1 MRRLAWCGLGVVC
14 ALFACGD
21 DGGGSGSA
29 GSGAGSTG
37 AGAGYNTTD
46 PGWWEDVA
54 PIVYANCVS
63 CHQEGGIAPM
73 PLISYEDALVV
84 APIMAASVESR
95 MMPPWGVDNSGDC
108 NTFEDARW
116 LKDEEIAVIRAWV
129 DDGMPEGDPQN
140 APELPGELPGLEQV
154 THTLDSGVDYEPD
167 GSIDDDY
174 RCFVVDPGI
183 SQDMFLTAY
192 EVKPGD
198 ERVVHHVILYAL
210 DASATAEAE
219 QLDAADPRPGYSCFG
234 GSEVGGE
241 FVAGWAPG
249 TPPTRYPEG
258 TGPRLRAGAKIA
270 MQIHYNLLNGVWS
283 DRTTVDLT
291 LSDDAREALILP
303 IADYSLS
310 LPPGMD
316 SVTESDTTQNPSP
329 IPVTV
334 YGVFPHM
341 HQLGRQMRVVTRRGA
356 EEICMVDVPNW
367 DFNWQ
372 QFYLY
377 DEPITVMPGDE
388 LEISCTYNTEG
399 KTQTTTWGEGTQD
412 EMCINF
418 FYLTTP

>member
-14 ALFACGD
+14 ALIACGD
-21 DGGGSGSA
+21 DGGDA
-29 GSGAGSTG
+29 GTSGAGATG
-37 AGAGYNTTD
+37 AGAGSTTD
-46 PGWWEDVA
+46 PRWWEDVA
-54 PIVYANCVS
+54 PIVYERCVS
-63 CHQEGGIAPM
+63 CHREGGIAPM
-73 PLISYEDALVV
+73 PLVEYEDARAV
-84 APIMAASVESR
+84 APIMAAAVESR
-95 MMPPWGVDNSGDC
+95 TMPPWGVDNSGDC
-108 NTFEDARW
+108 HTFEDARW
-116 LKDEEIAVIRAWV
+116 LDDAEIAIIQDWV
-129 DDGMPEGDPQN
+129 ADGMPEGDPSR
-140 APELPGELPGLEQV
+140 APALPGAPPGLEEV
-154 THTLDSGVDYEPD
+154 THTLDIGVDYEPD

-219 QLDAADPRPGYSCFG
+219 ALDADDPRPGYSCFG
-234 GSEVGGE
+234 GSEVGGD

-249 TPPTRYPEG
+249 TPPTKYPAG
-258 TGPRLRAGAKIA
+258 TGPRLRAGGKIA

-283 DRTTVDLT
+283 DRTTVDLS
-291 LSDDAREALILP
+291 LSSNAKEALIVP

-316 SVTESDTTQNPSP
+316 SVTEAEVTQNPLP
-329 IPVTV
+329 FPVTV
-334 YGVFPHM
+334 WGVFPHM
-341 HQLGRQMRVVTRRGA
+341 HQLGRQLRVVNRRGS
-356 EEICMVDVPNW
+356 EEMCMVDVPAW

-377 DEPITVMPGDE
+377 DEPITVLPGDA

-399 KTQTTTWGEGTQD
+399 KTQMTTWGEGTQD

-418 FYLTTP
+418 FYLTGP